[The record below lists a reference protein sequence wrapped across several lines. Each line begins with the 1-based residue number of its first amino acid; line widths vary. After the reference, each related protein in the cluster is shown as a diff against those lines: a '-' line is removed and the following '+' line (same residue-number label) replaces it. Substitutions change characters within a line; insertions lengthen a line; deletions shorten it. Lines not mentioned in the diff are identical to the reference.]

1 MSTIITADV
10 DVDVPVRTAY
20 DQWTQF
26 ESFPEFLDGVDEVT
40 QVGDTMTHWVV
51 SLGGVRRE
59 FDAQIFDQVPDQHVA
74 WRSTGGEVLH
84 RGRVDFRPE
93 VDGRTHV
100 ELTMEW
106 EPETFTEKA
115 GAALAIDDMLV
126 ARDLRRFKD
135 FIETRERPTGAWRG
149 EVHGGAE
156 TGAAGTRSV
165 PQFDSDGTVGED
177 PDLRA

>member
-1 MSTIITADV
+1 MSTTITADV

-40 QVGDTMTHWVV
+40 QIDDTMTHWVV

-59 FDAQIFDQVPDQHVA
+59 FDAQISDQVPDDHVA
-74 WRSTGGEVLH
+74 WRSVGEVLH

-93 VDGRTHV
+93 ADGHTHV
-100 ELTMEW
+100 ALTMEW

-115 GAALAIDDMLV
+115 GAALQMDDMLV

-135 FIETRERPTGAWRG
+135 FIEAREHPTGAWRG

-156 TGAAGTRSV
+156 PGQTGTRSV
-165 PQFDSDGTVGED
+165 PQFGSDGTVGED